1 MSQYGNATEPSAPLG
16 SGAHGNDPA
25 AEVGIMRVTVA
36 PPPLQSAVVNVVIDH
51 ITHVDMSGS
60 GQGDGSSDGQPPGKG
75 AGDDSGEGF
84 GDSGADVDGPRQQS
98 LPALST
104 ADCITLQ

>member
-1 MSQYGNATEPSAPLG
+1 MSQYGYATEPSEPLG

-51 ITHVDMSGS
+51 ITQVDVSAS
-60 GQGDGSSDGQPPGKG
+60 GQGDGS
-75 AGDDSGEGF
+75 GEGS
-84 GDSGADVDGPRQQS
+84 GDACSQLGSANPHCPCSHSVLKTP
-98 LPALST
+98 LVV
-104 ADCITLQ
+104 